1 MNILIFG
8 STGRVG
14 QQLLTLGIQ
23 AGYHVTAFLRNETK
37 LLSSTPSPLRIFQG
51 NVLHETDVME
61 ACKGIDV
68 IFSSLG
74 TDRSDTLSKSMP
86 SIIKAMEHHQISRF
100 ISIGTAGIL
109 NSRTEE
115 GKYRF
120 QTSESK
126 RKSTKAAN
134 DHLKAFQALQKTC
147 LEWTIVCPTY
157 LPDGIYTGKYRV
169 EKNVL
174 PIGGK
179 EISVPD
185 TAEFA
190 FSQLNDAR
198 FIRSRVGISY

>member
-1 MNILIFG
+1 MNMLIFG

-14 QQLLTLGIQ
+14 QQLVMLGLQ
-23 AGYHVTAFLRNETK
+23 AGYQVTAFSRNEPK
-37 LLSSTPSPLRIFQG
+37 LHTSTSSPLHVFQG
-51 NVLHETDVME
+51 NVLHETNVLE
-61 ACKGIDV
+61 ACKGMDV
-68 IFSSLG
+68 IFSALG
-74 TDRSDTLSKSMP
+74 TDQSDTLSRSMP
-86 SIIKAMEHHQISRF
+86 SIIKAMEKHQISRF

-109 NSRTEE
+109 NSRTEQ

-134 DHLKAFQALQKTC
+134 DHLKAFQSLQKTS
-147 LEWTIVCPTY
+147 LQWTIVCPTY
-157 LPDGIYTGKYRV
+157 LPDGIYTGTYRV

-190 FSQLNDAR
+190 FSQLKDER
-198 FIRSRVGISY
+198 FIQSRVGISY